1 MAARRRISGRLL
13 LLANVSAANA
23 VAALWVVGF
32 LQPHALGADLG
43 DVAGGGDRVLV
54 VPLQSVTAWLALLA
68 AVGLLLWNFAWLVRR
83 RDAGAPNNWL
93 VSAGPGGPVRVA
105 REAVEAGVRAAG
117 EALPE
122 VTRLRVQL
130 DLSQPKRLQ
139 VLGQYQCAEGQDH
152 HGASRRLREVFRR
165 RFGEL
170 VRLADGVRVD
180 FDLEFQGFAGKVG
193 KGAREVP
200 PVAKDADEGFRGPQY
215 PIDDEDGAKT

>member
-1 MAARRRISGRLL
+1 MAARRRFSERLL
-13 LLANVSAANA
+13 LLANVTVANV

-32 LQPHALGADLG
+32 LQPHALGVDVGDAADG
-43 DVAGGGDRVLV
+43 ARVLG
-54 VPLQSVTAWLALLA
+54 VPLQNVTAWLALLA

-83 RDAGAPNNWL
+83 RDEGAPSNWL

-105 REAVEAGVRAAG
+105 REAVEAGIRAAG

-139 VLGQYQCAEGQDH
+139 VVGQYQCAEGQDH

-170 VRLADGVRVD
+170 IRLADGVRVD
-180 FDLEFQGFAGKVG
+180 FDLEFQGFAGKLA
-193 KGAREVP
+193 KHAAEAP
-200 PVAKDADEGFRGPQY
+200 PPEEASSDEPFRGPQY
-215 PIDDEDGAKT
+215 PIDGEDER

>member
-180 FDLEFQGFAGKVG
+180 FDLEFQGFAGKVA
-193 KGAREVP
+193 KHASTP
-200 PVAKDADEGFRGPQY
+200 PLQAEAAPDEPFRGPQY
-215 PIDDEDGAKT
+215 PIDGEDER